1 MKIIRD
7 ALSEELISFCT
18 DAYGELDHGEF
29 SPAFMWWDDVLRD
42 GQTASPF
49 VAPVP
54 SNVVDRLL
62 PEIRE
67 HVWIWEG
74 DFEFSFQYYL
84 WGPNSGIGIH
94 NDGIYDVGATLYLN
108 DFPLNYGG
116 LFVYEDVDNDLK
128 VVAPTRNTLV
138 VNDQKERHLVTTV
151 SSQAKFPRS
160 TIQIWGKRA
169 RLSETKQV
177 NVT

>member
-1 MKIIRD
+1 MKIIKD

-18 DAYGELDHGEF
+18 DACNELGYSQF
-29 SPAFMWWDDVLRD
+29 SPAFMWWPDYLKD
-42 GQTASPF
+42 GHTASPF

-62 PEIRE
+62 PEIQE
-67 HVWIWEG
+67 HIWIWEG
-74 DFEFSFQYYL
+74 DFESTFQYYL
-84 WGPNSGIGIH
+84 WGPNTGIADHDDAG
-94 NDGIYDVGATLYLN
+94 YDVGATLYLN

-116 LFVYEDVDNDLK
+116 LFVYEDADNDLK

-160 TIQIWGKRA
+160 TIQIWGRRA

>member
-1 MKIIRD
+1 MKIIKD
-7 ALSEELISFCT
+7 ALSEELLSFCT
-18 DAYGELDHGEF
+18 DAYNELDYGEF
-29 SPAFMWWDDVLRD
+29 SPAFMFWDEGLRD

-49 VAPVP
+49 VAFVP
-54 SNVVDRLL
+54 SKVVDRLL
-62 PEIRE
+62 PEIE
-67 HVWIWEG
+67 ELIWVWEG
-74 DFEFSFQYYL
+74 SPKFTFQYYY
-84 WGPNSGIGIH
+84 WGPNSGIGAH
-94 NDGIYDVGATLYLN
+94 NDAAYDVGATLYLN
-108 DFPLNYGG
+108 DFPLNHGG
-116 LFVYEDVDNDLK
+116 LFVYEDADNDLK

-151 SSQAKFPRS
+151 SSQAMFPRV